1 MWRSRAALAAL
12 LLAGGCARAPRS
24 RFPIG
29 LFNVEDPAH
38 LTRVRDAGFD
48 HVFPVGTPVKQTAVS
63 LEAARQ
69 GMKVVASPA
78 VSRDATELK
87 RWPVS
92 AWYLQDE
99 PDVNKVSPERL
110 REIAAKVRAWDP
122 RAQTFT
128 VGQGKE
134 AGPYGAIG
142 DIFMLDWYPVPHLA
156 LDSVADQID
165 TAIGLLPKGKPLWFV
180 AQAFDWRDDK
190 NKIGRFPTHEE
201 IRFMSWLAIMHGAK
215 GLWYFR
221 FPKPEGKTLFDY
233 PEQWSALELVAREL
247 KRFQPV
253 LEMGEP
259 APLPFPSG
267 TSGLEFKSWLYDGR
281 QFVLVLNRKR
291 ESYFKLPDE
300 LLKPEWTLV
309 GEPQAEVKERLK
321 AAHGA
326 WYVLSYQVL
335 LFEKRL

>member
-1 MWRSRAALAAL
+1 MWSRALPAAL
-12 LLAGGCARAPRS
+12 LLAGGCAGAPRE

-29 LFNVEDPAH
+29 LFNVEDPAA
-38 LTRVRDAGFD
+38 LIRVRDAGFD
-48 HVFPVGTPVKQTAVS
+48 HVFPVGTPAQQTAVS

-69 GMKVVASPA
+69 GLKVVASPA
-78 VSRDATELK
+78 VTRDAAEVR
-87 RWPVS
+87 RWPVA

-110 REIAAKVRAWDP
+110 KAVAASVRAWDP

-165 TAIGLLPKGKPLWFV
+165 AAVSLLPAGKPLWFV
-180 AQAFDWRDDK
+180 VQAFDWRDDN

-201 IRFMSWLAIMHGAK
+201 IRFMSWLAVMHGAK

-221 FPKPEGKTLFDY
+221 FPRPGGKTLFDY
-233 PEQWSALELVAREL
+233 PGMWSAVELVSREL

-253 LEMGEP
+253 LELGKP
-259 APLPFPSG
+259 APLPFSPSPG
-267 TSGLEFKSWLYDGR
+267 GLEAKSWTHDGR
-281 QFVLVLNRKR
+281 QFVLVLNRRKG
-291 ESYFKLPDE
+291 SYFKLPDE
-300 LLKPEWTLV
+300 LLKPGWTLV
-309 GEPQAEVKERLK
+309 GEPEAGVKDRLK

-326 WYVLSYQVL
+326 WYVRSYQVL
-335 LFEKRL
+335 IFERPS